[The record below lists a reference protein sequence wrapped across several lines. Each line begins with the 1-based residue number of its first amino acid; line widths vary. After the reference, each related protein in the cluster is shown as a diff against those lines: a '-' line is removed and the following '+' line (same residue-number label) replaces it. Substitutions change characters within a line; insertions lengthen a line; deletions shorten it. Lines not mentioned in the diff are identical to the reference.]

1 MIPDATPDAVTT
13 ARQRAGHT
21 QAQAAAAVGVTTRAW
36 QQYESGDR
44 SIPASAWWLY
54 LLRVGRITLADLPAI
69 PERQRAATPA
79 GVRKSV
85 IPSSPGL

>member
-1 MIPDATPDAVTT
+1 MIPDPSPDAITT

-21 QAQAAAAVGVTTRAW
+21 QSQAAAAVGMTARAW

-44 SIPASAWWLY
+44 SMPAPAWWLY

-69 PERQRAATPA
+69 PERQRAA
-79 GVRKSV
+79 VR
-85 IPSSPGL
+85 GG

>member
-1 MIPDATPDAVTT
+1 MIHDPTPEAVAT

-21 QAQAAAAVGVTTRAW
+21 QAQAAAAVGMTARAW

-44 SIPASAWWLY
+44 SMPASAWWLY

-69 PERQRAATPA
+69 PERQRAA
-79 GVRKSV
+79 VRV
-85 IPSSPGL
+85 G